1 MLTKLKELL
10 TAIQTDPDQLLETFP
25 KLLAEIT
32 TAEEQFTTLSQS
44 ELANQERISKLQD
57 INRQYLAQI
66 PVPGTE
72 PNPATPAEPEVT
84 PESIA
89 QYITQ
94 TLGGQTNE

>member
-10 TAIQTDPDQLLETFP
+10 TTIQADPDKLLETFP
-25 KLLAEIT
+25 SLLSEIAS
-32 TAEEQFTTLSQS
+32 AEEQFSTLSAA

-57 INRQYLAQI
+57 INRQYLSQI

-72 PNPATPAEPEVT
+72 PNPGAPMEPEVT

-89 QYITQ
+89 KYITQ
-94 TLGGQTNE
+94 TLGGSN